1 MTLLALIIALILLA
15 IAALHAYW
23 GFGGVWPGRDA
34 ADCAR
39 RIVGAR
45 GIGQMPGPVPSF
57 AVVAALVV
65 VMLVTL
71 SLGGRINLPIPAGL
85 VFLVAIAAAL
95 VFLGRGIAGFTPAW
109 RRLTP
114 EQPFATLDVRY
125 YSPLCLAIGA
135 GIAILAVQGL
145 TA

>member
-1 MTLLALIIALILLA
+1 MTFLAATIALALIA

-23 GFGGVWPGRDA
+23 GMGGVWPGRDA

-39 RIVGAR
+39 RVGGFSGAR
-45 GIGQMPGPVPSF
+45 RMAGPGPCF
-57 AVVAALVV
+57 AVAAALLAAAV
-65 VMLVTL
+65 LVL
-71 SLGGRINLPIPAGL
+71 LQGNLIVWPLPAGL
-85 VFLVAIAAAL
+85 VSFATLCAAL
-95 VFLGRGIAGFTPAW
+95 VFLGRGVAGFTPAW

-135 GIAILAVQGL
+135 GIALLALQGT

>member
-1 MTLLALIIALILLA
+1 MIALAAALTLVLAA

-39 RIVGAR
+39 HVVGFR
-45 GIGQMPGPVPSF
+45 GVRAMPGPAASF
-57 AVVAALVV
+57 AVAAAIAVAASIPLI
-65 VMLVTL
+65 MLGP
-71 SLGGRINLPIPAGL
+71 LGTSASPLPAL
-85 VFLVAIAAAL
+85 AALAAAF

-114 EQPFATLDVRY
+114 EQPFASLDVRY
-125 YSPLCLAIGA
+125 FSPLCLAVGSGLA
-135 GIAILAVQGL
+135 ALAVMEL
-145 TA
+145 WS

>member
-1 MTLLALIIALILLA
+1 MTLLAAAIALVLLA
-15 IAALHAYW
+15 IAAIHAYW

-39 RIVGAR
+39 RVGGFAGAR
-45 GIGQMPGPVPSF
+45 RMPGPGPSF
-57 AVVAALVV
+57 AVAAALLAAAVLI
-65 VMLVTL
+65 MLEGDLIASPLPPILVSLATL
-71 SLGGRINLPIPAGL
+71 C
-85 VFLVAIAAAL
+85 AAL